1 VGIRNPTQ
9 GESAQEKEFA
19 TGGAAAIT
27 KKLDSSY
34 DLAKNSVERITTIND
49 LKSVIDLP
57 AFSGPGATTQLL
69 LGQLA
74 NKFYGDSTLWW
85 IIASANGLG
94 KGTIVVPRNSKLR
107 IPSDKN
113 IQQLINILNNS
124 R

>member
-1 VGIRNPTQ
+1 MSRYITNSILQDSVGKRRLGTSIIPIVPVSSTDVYIQTTSTER
-9 GESAQEKEFA
+9 
-19 TGGAAAIT
+19 
-27 KKLDSSY
+27 LD
-34 DLAKNSVERITTIND
+34 K
-49 LKSVIDLP
+49 
-57 AFSGPGATTQLL
+57 
-69 LGQLA
+69 LA
-74 NKFYGDSTLWW
+74 NTFYGDSTLWW